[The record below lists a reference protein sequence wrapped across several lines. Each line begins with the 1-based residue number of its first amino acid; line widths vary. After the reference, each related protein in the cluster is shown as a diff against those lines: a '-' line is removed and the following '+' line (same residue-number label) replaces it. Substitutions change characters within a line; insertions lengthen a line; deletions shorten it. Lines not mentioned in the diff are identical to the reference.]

1 MDQKKMRK
9 SVIRIC
15 LKHVRSL
22 RFIKRS
28 ASTNDEYN
36 VMNFQL
42 LILKEIIKY
51 LPKKSSF
58 CLICL

>member
-15 LKHVRSL
+15 LKHVMSL

-51 LPKKSSF
+51 LSKKSSF

>member
-15 LKHVRSL
+15 LKHVMSL
-22 RFIKRS
+22 RLIKRS

-36 VMNFQL
+36 VMNFQS

-51 LPKKSSF
+51 LSKKSSF

>member
-15 LKHVRSL
+15 LKHVMSL
-22 RFIKRS
+22 RLIKRS

-36 VMNFQL
+36 VMNFQV
-42 LILKEIIKY
+42 LILKEIIIY
-51 LPKKSSF
+51 LSKKSSF

>member
-15 LKHVRSL
+15 LKQVMSL
-22 RFIKRS
+22 RLIKRS

-36 VMNFQL
+36 VMNFRL

-51 LPKKSSF
+51 LSKKSSF